1 MITKNSELFLPMFVP
16 GTKPAGLFT
25 NGDGAGVVVGRFD
38 IDGTF
43 CTGISCGGSS
53 GPIGLAEVVPWGKIL
68 GKLLIDD
75 SISLIPGRV
84 PTCSWFSITLPIS
97 TPWDPKFTIST
108 LKLINVIN
116 NYV

>member
-43 CTGISCGGSS
+43 CTCVSCGGSS
-53 GPIGLAEVVPWGKIL
+53 GPIGLAEVVP
-68 GKLLIDD
+68 
-75 SISLIPGRV
+75 
-84 PTCSWFSITLPIS
+84 
-97 TPWDPKFTIST
+97 
-108 LKLINVIN
+108 
-116 NYV
+116 